1 MCLPHHRDLPPYR
14 PNCAIT
20 SLETMR
26 YALQG
31 QLSKRSFPD
40 LLCDITAKRLSG
52 LLRLSN
58 GPAIK
63 AIFIEDGR
71 PVFAISNLPN
81 EQFEHRLTRD
91 RLATRGLI
99 EAGKKRNEN
108 TQRLGRTLVEIG
120 VLNERAMQDSARALA
135 TEIIE
140 SLFEWRDG
148 EYGFEE
154 GATASHDT
162 SLGWAA
168 AESILERA
176 RSAAEP
182 PGPSGP
188 SPVISPILP
197 NADPP
202 RKARE
207 VKSRDSGPLKRARK

>member
-1 MCLPHHRDLPPYR
+1 MWLPHHRDLPPYR

-20 SLETMR
+20 SLETMG

-31 QLSKRSFPD
+31 QLSKRSFAD
-40 LLCDITAKRLSG
+40 LLCEITAKRLSG
-52 LLRLSN
+52 LLRLSS

-71 PVFAISNLPN
+71 PAFAISSLPN

-99 EAGKKRNEN
+99 EAGKKRSEN

-120 VLNERAMQDSARALA
+120 VLTEKAMQDSARALV

-140 SLFEWRDG
+140 SLFDWREG
-148 EYGFEE
+148 EYSLEE
-154 GATASHDT
+154 GVTASHDA
-162 SLGWAA
+162 SLEWAA

-176 RSAAEP
+176 RSAAVPQQPVEP
-182 PGPSGP
+182 PPVAPPTVTGP
-188 SPVISPILP
+188 V
-197 NADPP
+197 
-202 RKARE
+202 
-207 VKSRDSGPLKRARK
+207 